1 MRKVLG
7 VLLVVALLAA
17 GGVAYALI
25 SSSSATAQDESETT
39 AQDESETTDTTVADD
54 SQSDDTTTDDTAT
67 RPGRRDIL
75 GEVLDGLVTDGVI
88 TQDQADQIRDALT
101 AKREELRTEFGD
113 LRGERGFG
121 DRRGFRGFGPAFGEF
136 LADGVIDADELAQLP
151 EGNPL
156 TDPDGPAAPYLED
169 GQITQ
174 EELDQL
180 MADLK
185 AEGFRFRHGFGTGT
199 DEDATE
205 SSFSF

>member
-1 MRKVLG
+1 MRKLLG

-25 SSSSATAQDESETT
+25 SSSSATAQDENATT
-39 AQDESETTDTTVADD
+39 AQDESGTTDTTVADD
-54 SQSDDTTTDDTAT
+54 VESGDTTTDDTAT
-67 RPGRRDIL
+67 RPGRRDVL
-75 GEVLDGLVTDGVI
+75 GEVLDGLVTDGTI
-88 TQDQADQIRDALT
+88 TQDQADQIRDAIA
-101 AKREELRTEFGD
+101 AKREELRAELGD
-113 LRGERGFG
+113 LRGERSLG
-121 DRRGFRGFGPAFGEF
+121 DRHGFRGFGPGFEDF

-180 MADLK
+180 MADLE
-185 AEGFRFRHGFGTGT
+185 AEGFRFRHGLGIDT
-199 DEDATE
+199 DQDATE

>member
-1 MRKVLG
+1 MRKMLG

-17 GGVAYALI
+17 GGVAYALL
-25 SSSSATAQDESETT
+25 SSSSATAQDENATT
-39 AQDESETTDTTVADD
+39 AQDESGTTDTTVVDD
-54 SQSDDTTTDDTAT
+54 PESDDTTTDDGVA
-67 RPGRRDIL
+67 RQGRRDIL
-75 GEVLDGLVTDGVI
+75 GEVLEGLVADNVI
-88 TQDQADQIRDALT
+88 TQEQADQIRDAIA
-101 AKREELRTEFGD
+101 AKREELRAEFGSS
-113 LRGERGFG
+113 GERGFG
-121 DRRGFRGFGPAFGEF
+121 DRHGFRGFGPGFEDF

-180 MADLK
+180 MADLQ
-185 AEGFRFRHGFGTGT
+185 AEGFRFRHGFGT
-199 DEDATE
+199 DSDQDATE